1 VKQVAKPAAEV
12 FMFTRL
18 ALLGSLALLAACDQN
33 RDAGRETGAADERS
47 GVDTA
52 ISSTRVADTAV
63 VEKDTTID
71 VDTLKKTDNVKD
83 KDTNP

>member
-1 VKQVAKPAAEV
+1 
-12 FMFTRL
+12 MFTRL
-18 ALLGSLALLAACDQN
+18 ALIGSLALLAACDQN
-33 RDAGRETGAADERS
+33 RDAGRETGAADEERS

-71 VDTLKKTDNVKD
+71 VDTLKKTDNLKD